1 MGLLVQPERHLWW
14 TDCPAR
20 GKLTPPSRGETA
32 LALRTAP
39 TERQLRIGFEL
50 RTLRERS
57 GLTVQAAGEVID
69 MGRVHLTHAENG
81 RTPISAERI
90 RTLCR
95 TYGVTSST
103 FTDALVSLAESNGK
117 GWWSSHKSQLPASAL
132 DLAELEAEASG
143 LRLYESLF
151 LPGLFQVEGYT
162 RAIFEASDTVSS
174 AAEIDTAVR
183 FRQER
188 QCVLTAERP
197 PYVHAVIHEAALHMR
212 FGGAEV
218 MHQQLLKLVELSEL
232 PHVDI
237 QIMPFTAV
245 AVSALTTP
253 FCHIASHDS
262 ALETVLLEHPA
273 QSMFLHEEGTLA
285 KYRRQFERLRAAALP
300 AIDATVIPVKHAARD
315 SLGLV
320 QHVLYTLQ
328 GAQA

>member
-1 MGLLVQPERHLWW
+1 M
-14 TDCPAR
+14 
-20 GKLTPPSRGETA
+20 
-32 LALRTAP
+32 ALRTAP
-39 TERQLRIGFEL
+39 TERQLRLGFEL
-50 RTLRERS
+50 RRLRERS

-95 TYGVTSST
+95 TFGVTSST
-103 FTDALVSLAESNGK
+103 YADALVGLAESSGK
-117 GWWSSHKSQLPASAL
+117 GWWTAYKSHLPPPAL
-132 DLAELEAEASG
+132 DLAELEDRASE
-143 LRLYESLF
+143 LRSYESLF
-151 LPGLFQVEGYT
+151 LPGLFQVDAYT
-162 RAIFEASDTVSS
+162 RAIFEASDTVSTVK
-174 AAEIDTAVR
+174 EIETSVR

-188 QCVLTAERP
+188 QRALRADHP
-197 PYVHAVIHEAALHMR
+197 PRVHAVIHEAALHMR

-232 PHVDI
+232 PHVEI

-253 FCHIASHDS
+253 FCHIASHGGE
-262 ALETVLLEHPA
+262 LETVLLEHPA
-273 QSMFLHEEGTLA
+273 QSMFLYEDDPLA
-285 KYRRQFERLRAAALP
+285 KYRRQFERLSAAALP
-300 AIDATVIPVKHAARD
+300 AIDATVVPVKHAARD